1 MPAPVIR
8 AYLLRDV
15 VDSTPEAVMTLNAS
29 SWPSLDDIPPYM
41 YTSLCTLWTGSS
53 GNIADYEVSIVA
65 NSGQGADPSS
75 NEISI
80 SAWLCESAYVQDQYQ
95 EGSFMHSDFLGAENA
110 LVRIGLKTEVSPTEE
125 VWDRI
130 KMAEARIRL
139 LLDGK
144 LRGQSGFPPNI
155 PITASADH
163 SIDATDPQVFLCQWL
178 GGETEPN
185 SSQWVINYA
194 VSYVRDFGK
203 AILPD

>member
-29 SWPSLDDIPPYM
+29 SWPSLESIPPYM

-53 GNIADYEVSIVA
+53 GNITQFNKSIVA
-65 NSGQGADPSS
+65 ESGQGKDRSES
-75 NEISI
+75 QISI
-80 SAWLCESAYVQDQYQ
+80 TAWLCESAYSQDEYQ
-95 EGSFMHSDFLGAENA
+95 EGSFMHSDYLGAENA
-110 LVRIGLKTEVSPTEE
+110 LIRIGLKTKLSPTAPI
-125 VWDRI
+125 WDKI
-130 KMAEARIRL
+130 EMAEARIRL

-155 PITASADH
+155 PIAASADH
-163 SIDATDPQVFLCQWL
+163 SIDSSDPQVFLCQWL
-178 GGETEPN
+178 GGETEPD
-185 SSQWVINYA
+185 SSQWVVNYA

-203 AILPD
+203 AVIPS

>member
-53 GNIADYEVSIVA
+53 GNIADYEVAIVA
-65 NSGQGADPSS
+65 NSGQGADPAS

-80 SAWLCESAYVQDQYQ
+80 SAWLCESAYIQDQSQ
-95 EGSFMHSDFLGAENA
+95 EGSFMHSDYLGAENA

-125 VWDRI
+125 IWDRI
-130 KMAEARIRL
+130 EMAEARIRL

-155 PITASADH
+155 PIVASADH
-163 SIDATDPQVFLCQWL
+163 SIDSTDPQVFLCQWL
-178 GGETEPN
+178 GGETEPS

-203 AILPD
+203 AIIPS